1 MFKDIDINLKSQLDK
16 YFYLVDNSDSEYCF
30 NTVYIWK
37 NLFKTKYYIEDDFA
51 IILLEYE
58 KNVFSIIPLCKKNKL
73 SYVIDFALNY
83 IKNKYK
89 KINLRGINEEI
100 ANLIRENYKDQYI
113 YVKDRDLFD
122 YIYDAESLR
131 TLSGRKHNKKRNHV
145 NKFLNLYKNRYEYKI
160 LDKENFEECI
170 ALFNTW
176 EQDKENIES
185 SEHKV
190 FDEEILSI
198 KKVFENYD
206 KLKDKV
212 KIAGVYIDNK
222 LEAFTIG
229 EEINEN
235 IALIHI
241 EKANQ
246 NIKGIYQYI
255 NQQFLVNEFPNVK
268 YVNREE
274 DLGIEGLRE
283 AKLSYHPC
291 KFIEKYSIKEVE

>member
-1 MFKDIDINLKSQLDK
+1 MFKDIDINSKSELEP
-16 YFYLVDNSDSEYCF
+16 YFKRVDYEASEYCF
-30 NTVYIWK
+30 STIYMWRD
-37 NLFKTKYYIEDDFA
+37 LFNTKYYIENDFS

-58 KNVFSIIPLCKKNKL
+58 KGVFSIIPLCTKDKL

-83 IKNKYK
+83 IKNEYK
-89 KINLRGINEEI
+89 RINLKGINEEVTD
-100 ANLIRENYKDQYI
+100 LIKINYKEKFI
-113 YVKDRDLFD
+113 YEKERDLFE

-131 TLSGRKHNKKRNHV
+131 TLSGRKNKKKRNHV
-145 NKFLNLYKNRYEYKI
+145 NTFLNLYKNRYEYKI

-170 ALFNTW
+170 ALLNLW
-176 EQDKENIES
+176 EQNKENIEGS
-185 SEHKV
+185 GHKEL
-190 FDEEILSI
+190 DEEIISI
-198 KKVFENYD
+198 KEVFKNYD
-206 KLKDKV
+206 KLKDNI

-229 EEINEN
+229 EKINEN

-255 NQQFLVNEFPNVK
+255 NQQFLLNEFPNVK

-291 KFIEKYSIKEVE
+291 KFIEKYSIKEG

>member
-1 MFKDIDINLKSQLDK
+1 MFKDIDINSKSQLEL
-16 YFYLVDNSDSEYCF
+16 YFKLVDYEASEYCF
-30 NTVYIWK
+30 STIYMWRH
-37 NLFKTKYYIEDDFA
+37 LFNTKYYIENDFA

-58 KNVFSIIPLCKKNKL
+58 KNVFSIIPLCKKDKL

-83 IKNKYK
+83 IKNEYK
-89 KINLRGINEEI
+89 IINLKGINEEI
-100 ANLIRENYKDQYI
+100 ADIIKINYKEKFI
-113 YVKDRDLFD
+113 YEKERDLFE

-131 TLSGRKHNKKRNHV
+131 TLSGRKNKKKRNHV
-145 NKFLNLYKNRYEYKI
+145 NTFLNLYKNRYEYK
-160 LDKENFEECI
+160 LLEKENFEECLELI
-170 ALFNTW
+170 DRW
-176 EQDKENIES
+176 EQNKENIES
-185 SEHKV
+185 SGHKE

-198 KKVFENYD
+198 KEVFENYE
-206 KLKDKV
+206 KLKDNV

-229 EEINEN
+229 EKINEN

-246 NIKGIYQYI
+246 NINGLYQYI
-255 NQQFLVNEFPNVK
+255 NQQFLLNEFPNIK

-274 DLGIEGLRE
+274 DLGIDGLRQ

-291 KFIEKYSIKEVE
+291 KFIEKYSIKEA

>member
-1 MFKDIDINLKSQLDK
+1 MFKYIDINSKSELEP
-16 YFYLVDNSDSEYCF
+16 YFKLADYEASEYCF
-30 NTVYIWK
+30 STIYMWRH
-37 NLFKTKYYIEDDFA
+37 LFNAKYYIENDFA

-58 KNVFSIIPLCKKNKL
+58 KDVFSIIPLCTKDKL
-73 SYVIDFALNY
+73 SYVVDYALNY
-83 IKNKYK
+83 IKNEYK
-89 KINLRGINEEI
+89 IIQLKGVNEEI
-100 ANLIRENYKDQYI
+100 AYLIKVNYKEKFI
-113 YVKDRDLFD
+113 YEKERDLFD

-131 TLSGRKHNKKRNHV
+131 TLSGRKNKKKRNHV
-145 NKFLNLYKNRYEYKI
+145 NTFLNLYKNRYEYKL

-170 ALFNTW
+170 EFLNVW

-185 SEHKV
+185 SEHKEL
-190 FDEEILSI
+190 DEEVISI
-198 KKVFENYD
+198 KEVFENYD

-222 LEAFTIG
+222 LESFTIG
-229 EEINEN
+229 EEVNEN

-246 NIKGIYQYI
+246 NIKGLYQYI
-255 NQQFLVNEFPNVK
+255 NQQFLLNEFPKVK

-274 DLGIEGLRE
+274 DLGIDGLRE

-291 KFIEKYSIKEVE
+291 KFIEKYSIKEV

>member
-1 MFKDIDINLKSQLDK
+1 MFKYIDINSKSELEP
-16 YFYLVDNSDSEYCF
+16 YFKLADYEASEYCF
-30 NTVYIWK
+30 STIYMWRH
-37 NLFKTKYYIEDDFA
+37 LFNAKYYIENDFS

-58 KNVFSIIPLCKKNKL
+58 KDVFSIIPLCTKDKL
-73 SYVIDFALNY
+73 SYVVDCALNY
-83 IKNKYK
+83 IKNEYK
-89 KINLRGINEEI
+89 RIQLKGVNEEI
-100 ANLIRENYKDQYI
+100 AYLIKVNYKEKFI
-113 YVKDRDLFD
+113 YEKERDLFD

-131 TLSGRKHNKKRNHV
+131 TLSGRKNKKKRNHV
-145 NKFLNLYKNRYEYKI
+145 NTFLNLYKNRYEYKL

-170 ALFNTW
+170 ELLNVW

-185 SEHKV
+185 SEHKEL
-190 FDEEILSI
+190 DEEVISI
-198 KKVFENYD
+198 KEVFKNYD

-222 LEAFTIG
+222 LESFTIG

-246 NIKGIYQYI
+246 NIKGLYQYI
-255 NQQFLVNEFPNVK
+255 NQQFLINEFPKVK

-274 DLGIEGLRE
+274 DLGIDGLRE

-291 KFIEKYSIKEVE
+291 KFIEKYSIKEV

>member
-1 MFKDIDINLKSQLDK
+1 MFKYIDINSKSELEP
-16 YFYLVDNSDSEYCF
+16 YFKLVDYEASEYCF
-30 NTVYIWK
+30 STIYMWK
-37 NLFKTKYYIEDDFA
+37 HLFNTKYYIEDDFA
-51 IILLEYE
+51 ILLLEYE
-58 KNVFSIIPLCKKNKL
+58 KNVFSIIPLCTKDKL
-73 SYVIDFALNY
+73 SYVIDFSINY
-83 IKNKYK
+83 IKNEYK
-89 KINLRGINEEI
+89 RINLKGVNEEI
-100 ANLIRENYKDQYI
+100 ADLIKVNYKEKFI
-113 YVKDRDLFD
+113 YEKERDLFD

-131 TLSGRKHNKKRNHV
+131 TLSGRKNRKKRNHI
-145 NKFLNLYKNRYEYKI
+145 NTFLNLYKNRYEYKL

-170 ALFNTW
+170 EFLNIW
-176 EQDKENIES
+176 EQDKEKIVS
-185 SEHKV
+185 SGHKEL
-190 FDEEILSI
+190 DEEVLSI
-198 KKVFENYD
+198 KEVFENYE

-246 NIKGIYQYI
+246 NIKGLYQYI
-255 NQQFLVNEFPNVK
+255 NQQFLLNEFQNVK

-274 DLGIEGLRE
+274 DLGVDGLRE

-291 KFIEKYSIKEVE
+291 KFVEKYSIREL

>member
-1 MFKDIDINLKSQLDK
+1 MFKSIDINSKLELEP
-16 YFYLVDNSDSEYCF
+16 YFKLVDYEASEYCF
-30 NTVYIWK
+30 STIYMWK
-37 NLFKTKYYIEDDFA
+37 HLFKTKYYIEDDFV
-51 IILLEYE
+51 ILLLEYE
-58 KNVFSIIPLCKKNKL
+58 KDVFSIIPLCTNDKL
-73 SYVIDFALNY
+73 SYVVDFALNY

-89 KINLRGINEEI
+89 IINLKGVNEEI
-100 ANLIRENYKDQYI
+100 ADLTKINYKEKFI
-113 YVKDRDLFD
+113 YEKERDLFD

-131 TLSGRKHNKKRNHV
+131 TLSGRKNRKKRNHI
-145 NKFLNLYKNRYEYKI
+145 NTFLNLYKNRYEYKL

-170 ALFNTW
+170 EFLNIW
-176 EQDKENIES
+176 EQSKEKIVS
-185 SEHKV
+185 SGHKEL
-190 FDEEILSI
+190 DEEVISI
-198 KKVFENYD
+198 KEVFGNYE
-206 KLKDKV
+206 KLKDKA

-246 NIKGIYQYI
+246 NIKGLYQYI
-255 NQQFLVNEFPNVK
+255 NQQFLLNEFQNVK

-274 DLGIEGLRE
+274 DLGIEGLSE

-291 KFIEKYSIKEVE
+291 KFVEKYSIREL

>member
-1 MFKDIDINLKSQLDK
+1 MFKDIDINSKSQLEL
-16 YFYLVDNSDSEYCF
+16 YFKLLDYEASEYCF
-30 NTVYIWK
+30 STIYMWRH
-37 NLFKTKYYIEDDFA
+37 LFNTKYYIENDFA

-58 KNVFSIIPLCKKNKL
+58 KNVFSIIPLCKKDKL

-83 IKNKYK
+83 IKNEYK
-89 KINLRGINEEI
+89 IINLKGINEEI
-100 ANLIRENYKDQYI
+100 ADIIKINYKEKFI
-113 YVKDRDLFD
+113 YEKERDLFE

-131 TLSGRKHNKKRNHV
+131 TLSRRKNKKKRNHV
-145 NKFLNLYKNRYEYKI
+145 NAFLNLYKNRYEYK
-160 LDKENFEECI
+160 LLEKENFEECLELI
-170 ALFNTW
+170 DRW
-176 EQDKENIES
+176 EQNKENIES
-185 SEHKV
+185 SGHKE

-198 KKVFENYD
+198 KEVFENYE
-206 KLKDKV
+206 KLKDNV

-229 EEINEN
+229 EKINEN

-246 NIKGIYQYI
+246 NINGLYQYI
-255 NQQFLVNEFPNVK
+255 NQQFLLNEFPNIK

-274 DLGIEGLRE
+274 DLGIDGLRQ

-291 KFIEKYSIKEVE
+291 KFIEKYSIKEA